1 MDALEAFIL
10 GLVQG
15 VTEFLPISSS
25 GHLRIASALLGQDL
39 ETDLLFDLMVHFGTL
54 FSILIYFRERLT
66 ILLLSVFR
74 VLGSPVKSFK
84 GWDSDYELRFNTFIL
99 LSMIPAAIAGFT
111 IRDQV
116 EGVFANPIGISAMF
130 MVTGFLLYATKF
142 FDEGTKGLTLKNTFL
157 VGVAQ
162 AFALLPGV
170 SRSGMTISVAV
181 FLGIKRDDIANFTF
195 IMMIPVVAGATLLD
209 LLKLDLD
216 GMPEGLMLA
225 LVIGFFTALISGY
238 FALKYLIILFKS
250 RGIFYF
256 AWYCWA
262 VGLMGLTWFWL
273 MGNSGL

>member
-54 FSILIYFRERLT
+54 ISILIYFRERLT
-66 ILLLSVFR
+66 KLLFSVFR
-74 VLGSPVKSFK
+74 VLGAPISSFK

-99 LSMIPAAIAGFT
+99 LSMIPAAVAGFT

-273 MGNSGL
+273 LGNSGV